1 MEKITKEE
9 KKVAWKVLDALQNVI
24 PSNQSLP
31 IKKVFER
38 FDLIQ
43 ELKDQID
50 VRETEEKLST
60 KSILPYA
67 QGKKE
72 VKCEDMQQFKNRLC
86 SIFSFDNKHLDT
98 QIKKYL

>member
-9 KKVAWKVLDALQNVI
+9 KKVAWKVLDTLQNVI
-24 PSNQSLP
+24 PSNQSLS

-50 VRETEEKLST
+50 VRETEEKLSA
-60 KSILPYA
+60 KSILPYT

-72 VKCEDMQQFKNRLC
+72 VEREDMQQFQNRLC
-86 SIFSFDNKHLDT
+86 TIFSFDNKYLAGP
-98 QIKKYL
+98 IKR

>member
-24 PSNQSLP
+24 PSNQSLS

-60 KSILPYA
+60 KSILPYT

-72 VKCEDMQQFKNRLC
+72 VEREDMQQFQNRLC
-86 SIFSFDNKHLDT
+86 RLFRFNNKHLVSP
-98 QIKKYL
+98 IKR

>member
-24 PSNQSLP
+24 PSNQSLST
-31 IKKVFER
+31 KQVLER

-43 ELKDQID
+43 QLKDQID
-50 VRETEEKLST
+50 VRETKEKLST
-60 KSILPYA
+60 KSILPYT

-72 VKCEDMQQFKNRLC
+72 VEREDMQQFQNRLC
-86 SIFSFDNKHLDT
+86 SIFSFDHKHLANP
-98 QIKKYL
+98 IKR